1 MLDHHQS
8 TSDPQLLLTGKA
20 AMYTRVATHTKRTH
34 LPLTDNVLV
43 LAQER
48 GYTSEQITIYED
60 VGGVSGKTPILSR
73 EGLRALVTAI
83 QQGSIQSVLVADESR
98 LFQDADRLQISLFLI
113 ACFEHDVQL
122 VTSQT
127 IYDFTNPALVTLFRS
142 RCRQGRLYRERQV
155 QKRVRTRRTKKRIGR
170 RRTGRV
176 LDGQYWNARPG
187 ADDGPIYAP
196 HPLHAE
202 VVVNEGA
209 GPEYSG
215 IVGII
220 TTIRPDDPAA
230 REIDGEE
237 ASYWITAGG
246 RELPQAFSYW
256 QIEPKH

>member
-1 MLDHHQS
+1 MPDQQS
-8 TSDPQLLLTGKA
+8 TSEPQLPLTGKT
-20 AMYTRVATHTKRTH
+20 AMYTRGATHATPTH
-34 LPLTDNVLV
+34 LPLTDEVLV

-48 GYTSEQITIYED
+48 GYTPEHITIYED
-60 VGGVSGKTPILSR
+60 VAVVSSKTPMMSR

-83 QQGSIQSVLVADESR
+83 GQGSIQTVLMEDESC
-98 LFQDADRLQISLFLI
+98 LFHDVDMLQISLFLK
-113 ACFEHDVQL
+113 ACFEHDVVV

-127 IYDFTNPALVTLFRS
+127 VYNFANPALMTRFRS
-142 RCRQGRLYRERQV
+142 RCIHGRWYRERQG
-155 QKRVRTRRTKKRIGR
+155 QKRVLTRRTKKRIGR
-170 RRTGRV
+170 RRAGRV
-176 LDGQYWNARPG
+176 LDYYYWNARPG
-187 ADDGPIYAP
+187 ADNGPIYAP

-202 VVVNEGA
+202 VVVNESA
-209 GPEYSG
+209 GPEYSS

-230 REIDGEE
+230 REINGEE